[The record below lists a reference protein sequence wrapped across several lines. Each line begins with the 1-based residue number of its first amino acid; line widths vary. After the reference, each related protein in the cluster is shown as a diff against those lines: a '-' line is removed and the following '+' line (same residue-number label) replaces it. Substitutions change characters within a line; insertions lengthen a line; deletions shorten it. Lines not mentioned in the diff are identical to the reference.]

1 MFHQA
6 QVEREKK
13 VGEQNGD
20 MGLAGDFQERKDN
33 CKLQRREPSKR
44 LITGPSEFFPDCGKS

>member
-6 QVEREKK
+6 QVEREKQ

-20 MGLAGDFQERKDN
+20 MGLAGDFQGSKDN
-33 CKLQRREPSKR
+33 CKLQRSMASKR
-44 LITGPSEFFPDCGKS
+44 LIAGLSEFFPDCGKS